1 VHGWNIKIH
10 PESVIGARVGIMHDV
25 TLGTNMERPGAPVI
39 GDDVF
44 IGAGARIIGGVH
56 IGNGARIAANSLVIG
71 DVPAGATAIG
81 VPARVMQYTG
91 RPPPSSSPPSSP
103 PSSPSSPPP
112 PEPLPLFDPPS
123 LPSSAKACIPWRPV
137 TGATAAT
144 LARMSSSAPRRRMR
158 VLAVGVVIAMGCTS
172 SFLSAG

>member
-10 PESVIGARVGIMHDV
+10 PDSVIGARVGIMHDV

-44 IGAGARIIGGVH
+44 IGAGARILGGVH

-71 DVPAGATAIG
+71 DVPAGATAVG

-91 RPPPSSSPPSSP
+91 RPSPPSP
-103 PSSPSSPPP
+103 PPTSPPP
-112 PEPLPLFDPPS
+112 PL
-123 LPSSAKACIPWRPV
+123 AKTAERRRADRRQAQQPV
-137 TGATAAT
+137 DVDRRQG
-144 LARMSSSAPRRRMR
+144 PRRRPP
-158 VLAVGVVIAMGCTS
+158 
-172 SFLSAG
+172 SAGEH